1 MIEVR
6 GLTKRYGAKIAVD
19 DLTFGIEPGK
29 VTGFLGPNG
38 AGKTTTMRCI
48 LGLDY
53 ADKGTVTVDGKVYP
67 DLAYPMREVGALL
80 DAKAVHGGRS
90 AYNHLL
96 CLAQTNN
103 LPRRRVGE
111 VLELVGLSEV
121 ARKRSKG
128 FSLGMSQRLGIAAT
142 MLGDPKVLMFDEPVN
157 GLDPEGILWIRNLM
171 KALASEGR
179 TVFVSSHLMSEMEY
193 TADHLI
199 VIGRGKLIA
208 DCSMSEFISRSSG
221 ASVRVRTPMAEEL
234 IKAVTAKGAV
244 AATADDD
251 AVEVRGLTAAEVG
264 DIAFEQAIRLH
275 ELATVRASL
284 EEAFMELTA
293 SSVEYRAE
301 TAGRDHHHRKRCL
314 SDGHRNHTR
323 ACGSSALPPAAG
335 QAGLRGAIAS
345 EFTKIRSVRST
356 YWTLGA
362 LFIVSVGLGIAIS
375 AGTAPTSPTTRAT
388 RPGYD
393 ATQNSLGVFFE
404 LGQLIIAVI
413 GAMVITSEYS
423 TGMIRTSL
431 TAQPRRGV
439 VYAAKAIAFTAVTL
453 VISLVTSFVAFF
465 AGQAMLSG
473 KGVAASLFHTVT
485 IPANANVNCQPDPN
499 GGPSCT
505 ATFSG
510 IDVIHPST
518 VLTAIIG
525 TALFVTLVAL
535 IAYGVGSIVRHTA
548 GAIAIVVALL
558 FIVPIIEHLLPHD
571 WRNDIMRFL
580 PDAAKQVVAVTVGG
594 PVAHLWSA
602 WPQLGVT
609 ALWAAALVGIGAYLF
624 RKRDA

>member
-1 MIEVR
+1 
-6 GLTKRYGAKIAVD
+6 
-19 DLTFGIEPGK
+19 
-29 VTGFLGPNG
+29 
-38 AGKTTTMRCI
+38 
-48 LGLDY
+48 
-53 ADKGTVTVDGKVYP
+53 VTVDGKVYP

-221 ASVRVRTPMAEEL
+221 ASVRVRTPMADEL

-244 AATADDD
+244 TATGEED

-301 TAGRDHHHRKRCL
+301 T
-314 SDGHRNHTR
+314 
-323 ACGSSALPPAAG
+323 
-335 QAGLRGAIAS
+335 
-345 EFTKIRSVRST
+345 
-356 YWTLGA
+356 
-362 LFIVSVGLGIAIS
+362 
-375 AGTAPTSPTTRAT
+375 
-388 RPGYD
+388 
-393 ATQNSLGVFFE
+393 
-404 LGQLIIAVI
+404 
-413 GAMVITSEYS
+413 
-423 TGMIRTSL
+423 
-431 TAQPRRGV
+431 
-439 VYAAKAIAFTAVTL
+439 
-453 VISLVTSFVAFF
+453 
-465 AGQAMLSG
+465 
-473 KGVAASLFHTVT
+473 
-485 IPANANVNCQPDPN
+485 
-499 GGPSCT
+499 
-505 ATFSG
+505 
-510 IDVIHPST
+510 
-518 VLTAIIG
+518 
-525 TALFVTLVAL
+525 
-535 IAYGVGSIVRHTA
+535 
-548 GAIAIVVALL
+548 
-558 FIVPIIEHLLPHD
+558 
-571 WRNDIMRFL
+571 
-580 PDAAKQVVAVTVGG
+580 
-594 PVAHLWSA
+594 PVATTTIGS
-602 WPQLGVT
+602 GV
-609 ALWAAALVGIGAYLF
+609 
-624 RKRDA
+624 